1 MSVDYF
7 AVATEEASAA
17 RAIVEGDVPEDV
29 GELDKERLAR
39 AIEEVV
45 PEFVRFQKDWGA
57 IAKSE
62 GITVDEARTQFSSIE
77 LNWDRDSYV
86 QVIVDDHLVSIHH
99 GSGGGGRQLAMI
111 GEVLRVLDS
120 EGLSIFD
127 AQNDEMLTTDQF

>member
-7 AVATEEASAA
+7 AVATEEARAA
-17 RAIVEGDVPEDV
+17 RAIVEGDIPEDV

-62 GITVDEARTQFSSIE
+62 GITVEKARLQFSSIE

-99 GSGGGGRQLAMI
+99 GSGGGDGQLATI
-111 GEVLRVLDS
+111 GKVLRVLDG
-120 EGLSIFD
+120 EGLSIYD
-127 AQNDEMLTTDQF
+127 PQNDGMLTADQF

>member
-7 AVATEEASAA
+7 AVATEEASVA
-17 RAIVEGDVPEDV
+17 RAIVEGDIPEDV

-39 AIEEVV
+39 AVEEVV
-45 PEFVRFQKDWGA
+45 PGFVRFQKDWGA

-62 GITVDEARTQFSSIE
+62 GITVEKARLQFSSIE

-99 GSGGGGRQLAMI
+99 GSGGGDGQLTTIAK
-111 GEVLRVLDS
+111 VLRVLDS
-120 EGLSIFD
+120 EGLSIYD
-127 AQNDEMLTTDQF
+127 PQNDGMLTADQF